1 MRMEISDRFHEM
13 LAGHEEDPETQRK
26 AAELVLGAPDGA
38 ERDGLLSLIYHE
50 GLGVERDLDRAF
62 EYAEKAAFEGG
73 DGLGYFMLGYMCEN
87 AETPDQAEGGPRQKY
102 DPYDAERFYEIC
114 SGIESR
120 WRDQAILWL
129 GDYYMDSAQG
139 GDPEIGV
146 EYYEKIAD
154 SNAEAAGRLSDHYW
168 DLIMPE
174 YLEDEE
180 WTSQL
185 YRWTAVAARLDPEEY
200 SYRMGWIYADGLG
213 CEPQPDKAIEEFGK
227 AYSYG
232 DWRGA
237 KSIARVFE
245 EMLDTAS
252 DAASRAECEKNIK
265 LWDERADRLRE
276 HDNDNDND
284 K

>member
-26 AAELVLGAPDGA
+26 AAELVLGVPDGA

-73 DGLGYFMLGYMCEN
+73 DGLGYFMLGYMCDN

-102 DPYDAERFYEIC
+102 DHYDAERFYEIC

-129 GDYYMDSAQG
+129 GDYYMDMAQG

-185 YRWTAVAARLDPEEY
+185 FRWTAVAARLDPEEY

-245 EMLDTAS
+245 EMLDSAP

-276 HDNDNDND
+276 QDNDE
-284 K
+284 

>member
-1 MRMEISDRFHEM
+1 M
-13 LAGHEEDPETQRK
+13 LAGHEEDPETQHK

-102 DPYDAERFYEIC
+102 DHYDAERFYEIC

-129 GDYYMDSAQG
+129 GDYYMDMAQG

-185 YRWTAVAARLDPEEY
+185 FRWTAVAARLDPEEY

-245 EMLDTAS
+245 EMLDSAP

-276 HDNDNDND
+276 QEQD
-284 K
+284 KDE

>member
-73 DGLGYFMLGYMCEN
+73 DGLGYFMLGYMCDN

-102 DPYDAERFYEIC
+102 DHYDAERFYEIC

-129 GDYYMDSAQG
+129 GDYYMDMAQG

-154 SNAEAAGRLSDHYW
+154 SNAEAAGRLSDYYW

-185 YRWTAVAARLDPEEY
+185 FRWTAVAARLDPEEY

-245 EMLDTAS
+245 EMLDSAP

-265 LWDERADRLRE
+265 LWDERADRLQE
-276 HDNDNDND
+276 QDNDE
-284 K
+284 

>member
-50 GLGVERDLDRAF
+50 GLGMERDLDRAF

-102 DPYDAERFYEIC
+102 DHYDAERFYEIC

-120 WRDQAILWL
+120 WRDQTILWL

-245 EMLDTAS
+245 EMLDSAP

-265 LWDERADRLRE
+265 LWDERSDRLRE
-276 HDNDNDND
+276 QDDDE
-284 K
+284 